1 MQLNHQLAGKNV
13 LGYYGL
19 KQLIFSTRHTTP
31 PREPEEMEQFLS
43 TETLIIELL
52 LIVAIVAVVVRRF
65 RVPYTVALVV
75 VGLLITFQSPIKI
88 ELTPELIMALFVPP
102 LVFEAAFHLN
112 LVDLRRNLPTILL
125 LAVPGVILTTFIV
138 GGMLVLGINLSL
150 PLALIFGA
158 LIAATDP
165 VSVVALFRTLGVP
178 KRLSVLIEGESLF
191 NDGTAI
197 VLFNLMLAIALT
209 GKFNLADSVVDFFV
223 ISIGGILVGLILG
236 WLVAQLI
243 SRVDNYLI
251 ETTFTTILAFGSYL
265 VAERFGLSGVL
276 AVVAAGLVNGNISPQ
291 GMSPTSRIV
300 IFNFWEYVAFL
311 ANSLIFLLLGLQI
324 NITSLLSAW
333 QPILWAVFAILVA
346 RFIIVYGLSWLGNRF
361 SEPIPLR
368 WQHILNWGGLRG
380 AISLALVLS
389 LPAEIG
395 PQRDLLRVMA
405 YGVVLFTLLIQSTS
419 MGSLVRKLKII
430 TRSEAQVEYEIQ
442 HARLTALRSA
452 DSRLDRM
459 HNDGLL
465 SSHTWERLKRS
476 VTGEASVLA
485 EKVRGMLL
493 ADPALEAEELETGWR
508 EMLRAQRNSLLS
520 LRHDGVISEEVF
532 EQLATEVDAQL
543 MEGSPTL
550 VEDAETRTQF
560 LEITI
565 PDDSLAIGKTIAEL
579 GIPRAAVLVS
589 IQRGDETIIPR
600 GDTLVHAGDVVT
612 TLCEREIILP
622 IKHLLLN
629 PGEHLENEPE
639 NPEHAED

>member
-1 MQLNHQLAGKNV
+1 
-13 LGYYGL
+13 
-19 KQLIFSTRHTTP
+19 
-31 PREPEEMEQFLS
+31 
-43 TETLIIELL
+43 
-52 LIVAIVAVVVRRF
+52 
-65 RVPYTVALVV
+65 
-75 VGLLITFQSPIKI
+75 
-88 ELTPELIMALFVPP
+88 
-102 LVFEAAFHLN
+102 
-112 LVDLRRNLPTILL
+112 
-125 LAVPGVILTTFIV
+125 
-138 GGMLVLGINLSL
+138 MLVLGINLSL
-150 PLALIFGA
+150 PLALVFGA

-197 VLFNLMLAIALT
+197 VLFNLMLVIVLT
-209 GKFNLADSVVDFFV
+209 GKFSLADSVVDFFV
-223 ISIGGILVGLILG
+223 ISIGGILVGLVLG
-236 WLVAQLI
+236 WLIAQLI

-265 VAERFGLSGVL
+265 IAERYGFSGVL

-311 ANSLIFLLLGLQI
+311 ANSLVFLLLGLQI
-324 NITSLLSAW
+324 NISSLLSSW
-333 QPILWAVFAILVA
+333 QPILWAILAILVA
-346 RFIIVYGLSWLGNRF
+346 RFIIVYGLSWLGNHF
-361 SEPIPLR
+361 SEPIPFR

-395 PQRDLLRVMA
+395 PERDLLRVMA
-405 YGVVLFTLLIQSTS
+405 YGVVLFTLLVQSTTMS
-419 MGSLVRKLKII
+419 PLIRRLKII

-452 DSRLDRM
+452 DARLDRM

-508 EMLRAQRNSLLS
+508 EMLRAQRNSLLN
-520 LRHDGVISEEVF
+520 LRHDGVISEDVF

-543 MEGSPTL
+543 IEGSPGL
-550 VEDAETRTQF
+550 GEDVDTRTQF

-565 PDDSLAIGKTIAEL
+565 PDDSLAVGKTIAEL

-600 GDTLVHAGDVVT
+600 GDTLLHAGDVVT
-612 TLCEREIILP
+612 SLCERETITM

-629 PGEHLENEPE
+629 PGEQQKNEPV
-639 NPEHAED
+639 NLDQQKAK

>member
-1 MQLNHQLAGKNV
+1 
-13 LGYYGL
+13 
-19 KQLIFSTRHTTP
+19 
-31 PREPEEMEQFLS
+31 MEQFLS

-52 LIVAIVAVVVRRF
+52 LIVSIVALAVRRL

-75 VGLLITFQSPIKI
+75 VGLLITFQSPIEI
-88 ELTPELIMALFVPP
+88 ELTPELIMALFIPP

-112 LVDLRRNLPTILL
+112 LVELRRNLPAILL
-125 LAVPGVILTTFIV
+125 LAVPGVIITTFIV

-150 PLALIFGA
+150 PLALVFGA

-197 VLFNLMLAIALT
+197 VLFNLMLAIILT
-209 GKFNLADSVVDFFV
+209 GKFSLADSVADFFI
-223 ISIGGILVGLILG
+223 ISIGGILVGLLLG
-236 WLVAQLI
+236 WLIAQLI

-265 VAERFGLSGVL
+265 IAERLGVSGVL

-311 ANSLIFLLLGLQI
+311 ANSLVFLLLGLQI
-324 NITSLLSAW
+324 NVSSLLSSW
-333 QPILWAVFAILVA
+333 QPILWAILAILVA
-346 RFIIVYGLSWLGNRF
+346 RFIIVYGLSWLGSRF
-361 SEPIPLR
+361 SEPIPFR

-405 YGVVLFTLLIQSTS
+405 YGVVLFTLLVQSTTMS
-419 MGSLVRKLKII
+419 PLIRRLKII

-452 DSRLDRM
+452 DARLDRM

-476 VTGEASVLA
+476 VTGDASVLA

-493 ADPALEAEELETGWR
+493 ADPALEAEELDTGWR

-520 LRHDGVISEEVF
+520 LRHDGVISEDVF

-543 MEGSPTL
+543 IEGSPGL
-550 VEDAETRTQF
+550 GEDVDTRTQF

-565 PDDSLAIGKTIAEL
+565 PDDSLAVGKTIAEM

-600 GDTLVHAGDVVT
+600 GDTLLHTGDVVT
-612 TLCEREIILP
+612 SLCERETITM

-629 PGEHLENEPE
+629 PGEQLENEPVNFE
-639 NPEHAED
+639 PTES